1 MAAAPIFATVA
12 PQWSPVMKTG
22 NTSGVAAGT
31 TGMRVPQWSPVM
43 KTGNT
48 LRDDPEHSRTKR
60 ASMEPGHED
69 REYRVGE
76 ERAHVEV
83 LASMEPGHE
92 DREYPQLGY
101 VVVLALHASM
111 EPGHEDREY
120 PGRCGRQPSSGRA
133 SMEPGHE
140 DREYFGVGLGERVQ
154 VVPQWSPVM
163 KTGNTR
169 RVQRELPLDPAA
181 SMEPGH
187 EDREYRITDPGTN
200 RVSPASMEPGHED
213 REYGR
218 VASHTS
224 VRSCGLN
231 GARS

>member
-69 REYRVGE
+69 REYLDWWGSPRPLLGPQWSPVMKTGNTGSS
-76 ERAHVEV
+76 RTSSKKPFV
-83 LASMEPGHE
+83 ASMEPGHE
-92 DREYPQLGY
+92 DREY
-101 VVVLALHASM
+101 V
-111 EPGHEDREY
+111 PGHIAEMI
-120 PGRCGRQPSSGRA
+120 GNW
-133 SMEPGHE
+133 
-140 DREYFGVGLGERVQ
+140 
-154 VVPQWSPVM
+154 VPQWSPVM

-169 RVQRELPLDPAA
+169 TRRT
-181 SMEPGH
+181 
-187 EDREYRITDPGTN
+187 R
-200 RVSPASMEPGHED
+200 
-213 REYGR
+213 GR
-218 VASHTS
+218 TT
-224 VRSCGLN
+224 RRLN